1 VPNNGLMAS
10 LPRPLIALLVGTVAA
25 FVLWTVALKHSGAA
39 GSANSPSPAVAQSA
53 IAKAHQAAALSD
65 KASAADGAPV
75 SSGSAPAKQAT
86 KPATNPAAQPAVHAA
101 SHPSA
106 AAKPADAAKA
116 LKTLDTLK
124 ISNKAPAKSQAPVSE
139 KAVLAAI
146 SAHKVVALL
155 FFNPAGAD
163 DTAVQHE
170 LATVSTGGGKVAKF
184 AVPLSQLTHFGALTT
199 RVPVDATPTLILINP
214 QGAASSLVGFA
225 DKLEITQRISDALS
239 GK

>member
-75 SSGSAPAKQAT
+75 SSGSARAKQAT
-86 KPATNPAAQPAVHAA
+86 KPATNPAAQPTTHAA
-101 SHPSA
+101 SHPS

-116 LKTLDTLK
+116 LKTLETLK
-124 ISNKAPAKSQAPVSE
+124 ISAKAPAKSQAPVSE

-214 QGAASSLVGFA
+214 QGAASSLIGFA